1 MKPSSP
7 LFRRFKLETSAAWL
21 LAFAY
26 AVVGIRTLRFYG
38 LTMDEGLGNVFF
50 GERYLLFFLSLNQ
63 KFLDFKLPLDIH
75 SLTPINAFL
84 SPFRHMAFAFPALA
98 DTWMAAGMYVFSYR
112 LKWLNPVDGFHLFP
126 VLLASIFLPV
136 LYLFAAPRLG
146 RFAALLG
153 VLFLGTFPRFWGDM
167 HFNPKDI
174 PETVFFGLTILAYIS
189 WRERPTWP
197 RTLLVGWLFGCALGV
212 KANAVF
218 IPVVLLTGNIPWT
231 YRKQP
236 WVDFLFHLWLQA
248 GKYIAMGLVAAGV
261 YILSWPWL
269 YGNIY
274 GRMREYWSFIFNQAG
289 HDPTGYWNFEPLQ
302 QVLTTMPE
310 WMLACLLLGLAAA
323 VLSFWKPKQ
332 AAPAD
337 LPAAPE
343 LAHKNTRLEMRNR
356 PELRQILLAWLLV
369 PILRASLPQA
379 TNFDGIRHFLEFL
392 PAAALL
398 AGYGAQQEAA
408 WLGQRVGRG
417 QFPRLRVFQAGAVA
431 LLAVNMI
438 QAYLV
443 FFPYMHLYYNRLVGG
458 FSGARTA
465 FLGNEATD
473 YWAGSYRQAIEW
485 LNQNAP
491 PGAQVRA
498 LAADWLLDLTGPV
511 LLRPDLKVMYTS
523 QGLDLSVMGKP
534 AQPVYLMYVTRL
546 KYYNSQTALAEKIG
560 KLVYSID
567 VDGVTI
573 LKMVQIGGSQ

>member
-1 MKPSSP
+1 MNPP
-7 LFRRFKLETSAAWL
+7 EPIFRRLKLEASAAWL

-26 AVVGIRTLRFYG
+26 AAAGVVTLRFYG

-50 GERYLLFFLSLNQ
+50 GERYLLYFLSLNQ
-63 KFLDFKLPLDIH
+63 KFLDFKQRLDFH
-75 SLTPINAFL
+75 SLTPIDAFL
-84 SPFRHMAFAFPALA
+84 SPFRHMVFAFPALA

-126 VLLASIFLPV
+126 VILASLFLPV
-136 LYLFAAPRLG
+136 LYLFAARRLG

-153 VLFLGTFPRFWGDM
+153 VLFLGFFPRYWGDM

-174 PETVFFGLTILAYIS
+174 PETVFFGLTILAYIG

-197 RTLLVGWLFGCALGV
+197 RALLVGWLFGCALGV

-218 IPVVLLTGNIPWT
+218 IPAILLIGSIPWT
-231 YRKQP
+231 YRRRP
-236 WVDFLFHLWLQA
+236 WGNFLVHLWRQA
-248 GKYIAMGLVAAGV
+248 VKYIAMGLVAAGV

-269 YGNIY
+269 YENIY
-274 GRMREYWSFIFNQAG
+274 RHLREYWSFIFNQAG
-289 HDPTGYWNFEPLQ
+289 HDAAGYWNIEPLQ

-323 VLSFWKPKQ
+323 ALSCWRPKPGPP
-332 AAPAD
+332 AAIPAPDPAD
-337 LPAAPE
+337 RDA
-343 LAHKNTRLEMRNR
+343 RMDMRNR
-356 PELRQILLAWLLV
+356 PELRQILLAWLLI

-379 TNFDGIRHFLEFL
+379 TNFDGIRHFLEFI

-398 AGYGAQQEAA
+398 AGYGGQQAAA
-408 WLGQRVGRG
+408 WCAQRANSGKIL
-417 QFPRLRVFQAGAVA
+417 RLRVFQAAAVL
-431 LLAVNMI
+431 LLAANMT

-458 FSGARTA
+458 FSGARSA

-473 YWAGSYRQAIEW
+473 YWAGSYRQAIDW

-511 LLRPDLKVMYTS
+511 LLRPDLKVLYIS
-523 QGLDLSVMGKP
+523 QGLDLAVIGNP
-534 AQPVYLMYVTRL
+534 TPPV
-546 KYYNSQTALAEKIG
+546 
-560 KLVYSID
+560 
-567 VDGVTI
+567 
-573 LKMVQIGGSQ
+573 

>member
-7 LFRRFKLETSAAWL
+7 LFRRLKLETSAAWL

-26 AVVGIRTLRFYG
+26 AAVAIRTLRFYG
-38 LTMDEGLGNVFF
+38 LTWDEGLGNVFF
-50 GERYLLFFLSLNQ
+50 GERYLLYFLSWNQ
-63 KFLDFKLPLDIH
+63 KFLDFKLPLDFH
-75 SLTPINAFL
+75 SHTPINAFL

-98 DTWMAAGMYVFSYR
+98 DTWMAACMYVFSYR

-136 LYLFAAPRLG
+136 LYLFAAPRMG

-153 VLFLGTFPRFWGDM
+153 VLFLGTSPRFWGDM

-174 PETVFFGLTILAYIS
+174 PETVFFGLTILAYIG
-189 WRERPTWP
+189 WRERPTWL

-218 IPVVLLTGNIPWT
+218 IPVVLLAGNIPWT
-231 YRKQP
+231 YHKQR
-236 WVDFLFHLWLQA
+236 WVDFLVHLWQQA
-248 GKYIAMGLVAAGV
+248 GKYITMGLVAAGV
-261 YILSWPWL
+261 YIFSWPWL
-269 YGNIY
+269 YENIY
-274 GRMREYWSFIFNQAG
+274 GHLREYWGFIFNQAG

-310 WMLACLLLGLAAA
+310 WMLVCLLLGLAAV
-323 VLSFWKPKQ
+323 VLSFWLRPG
-332 AAPAD
+332 
-337 LPAAPE
+337 PAA
-343 LAHKNTRLEMRNR
+343 AAAATDRMDMRNR
-356 PELRQILLAWLLV
+356 PELRQILLAWLMI

-398 AGYGAQQEAA
+398 AGYGAQQAAA
-408 WLGQRVGRG
+408 WLGQRLGGRVSR
-417 QFPRLRVFQAGAVA
+417 QRAFQAGAVA
-431 LLAVNMI
+431 LLAVNLI
-438 QAYLV
+438 QAYAV

-473 YWAGSYRQAIEW
+473 YWAGSYRQAIDW
-485 LNQNAP
+485 LNRNAP

-511 LLRPDLKVMYTS
+511 LLRPDLKVMYTA
-523 QGLDLSVMGKP
+523 QGLDLAVLGNP
-534 AQPVYLMYVTRL
+534 AQPVYFMYITRPSF
-546 KYYNSQTALAEKIG
+546 YNTQVALAEKLG
-560 KLVYSID
+560 KLVYTID

-573 LKMVQIGGSQ
+573 LKMVQIGGNQ